1 MKLDNCKKTIA
12 ARQRF
17 HNRQK
22 QKILRVANLR
32 IATAAKSRAGF
43 EDQMLALCKLWC
55 DSVRTVEDVVMTG
68 YDSRDEEL
76 SALTAGEPQDV
87 EMTNAADDEDDSE
100 DSLMADVGDEM
111 AVDAVNN
118 TTTDV
123 EMVI

>member
-1 MKLDNCKKTIA
+1 M
-12 ARQRF
+12 
-17 HNRQK
+17 
-22 QKILRVANLR
+22 R

-123 EMVI
+123 EMVT